1 MIGFEVCPEKTDDL
15 RIADVS
21 PVINPHMLIEQL
33 PTSEQTAAITLN
45 ARTEIQHILDGEDDR
60 ILVVVGPCSIHD
72 TRAALDYA
80 GQLLEQK
87 KRLAR
92 ELLMVMRVYFEKPR
106 TTVGWKG
113 LINDPDLDET
123 YDINKGLH
131 LARRLLLDLNEMGM
145 PAGTEYLDLVT
156 PQYLADLISWGA
168 IGARTT
174 ESQVH
179 REMTSGL
186 SCPVGLKNGTN
197 GNLDIAVD
205 AIRAAAR
212 PHRFLT
218 LTKYGQSSIYTTTG
232 NPYCHIILRGG
243 REPNYEAGHI
253 QTTCEKLSRS
263 CLAPQ
268 VMIDFSHA
276 NSRKIPENQLH
287 VCDDVCQQIAGGEKR
302 IMGVMIESNLVAG
315 RQDVVNNQP
324 LTYGQSIT
332 DACIAFDDTV
342 PMLEKLAAAVST
354 RRKT

>member
-1 MIGFEVCPEKTDDL
+1 MSPVKTDDL

-21 PVINPHMLIEQL
+21 PVINPHMLLEQI
-33 PTSEQTAAITLN
+33 PGTDSAAATTTG
-45 ARTEIQHILDGEDDR
+45 ARQEIQDILDGNDDR
-60 ILVVVGPCSIHD
+60 ILVIVGPCSIHD
-72 TRAALDYA
+72 PAAAREYATR
-80 GQLLEQK
+80 LLAEK
-87 KRLAR
+87 RRLADD
-92 ELLMVMRVYFEKPR
+92 LLIVMRVYFEKPR

-123 YDINKGLH
+123 FDINKGLH
-131 LARRLLLDLNEMGM
+131 IARQLLLDLGQMGM
-145 PAGTEYLDLVT
+145 PAGTEYLDLIT
-156 PQYLADLISWGA
+156 PQYLADLIAWGA

-174 ESQVH
+174 ESQLH

-197 GNLDIAVD
+197 GNVDIAVD
-205 AIRAAAR
+205 AVRAAAR

-243 REPNYEAGHI
+243 REPNYGAEHVDAACDKLTRAGL
-253 QTTCEKLSRS
+253 T
-263 CLAPQ
+263 PQ

-276 NSRKIPENQLH
+276 NSRKIPDNQAV
-287 VCDDVCQQIAGGEKR
+287 VCEEVCAQISGGDRR
-302 IMGVMIESNLVAG
+302 IMGVMIESHLVGG
-315 RQDVVNNQP
+315 RQDVVEGRA

-342 PMLEKLAAAVST
+342 PLLEQLAAAVSA
-354 RRKT
+354 RR